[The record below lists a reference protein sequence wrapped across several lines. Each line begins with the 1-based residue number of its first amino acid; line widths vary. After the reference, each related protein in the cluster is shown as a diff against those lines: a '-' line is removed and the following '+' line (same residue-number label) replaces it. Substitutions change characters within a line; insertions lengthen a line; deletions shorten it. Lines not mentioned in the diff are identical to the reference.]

1 MSHHTSH
8 PDGRGIILAFAS
20 AAGFSTLSL
29 FAKLIYAEGFSV
41 QQTLAWRFTLASV
54 FLLILVYARHSA
66 AKASRA
72 PATAFMATLSAEPS
86 VAATGWASG
95 PLVLGLPR
103 ARLLPVI
110 LLGLFGFAPQAGLFF
125 LTVKILD
132 PGITGLLLYLYPSFV
147 VLFSFVFLKKKPVTI
162 QILALVL
169 SLGGCALTFFKAG
182 RYPAVGLA
190 LGAFVALAYAAYLVA
205 GEKVLAGLDPVGA
218 TAVIM
223 LVAAIVYWTFVI
235 FSGIPPRAPKSLVS
249 ILGFLG
255 VSLVSTVLPIT
266 TLFMA
271 MERIGAADTS
281 LVSTV
286 EPVFTLIMSALLVG
300 ERLGAPQLAGGA
312 LILSAVILLRFAPAA
327 SATAFERILPPSKHP

>member
-1 MSHHTSH
+1 MDSRVSH
-8 PDGRGIILAFAS
+8 PDGRGILLAFAS

-54 FLLILVYARHSA
+54 FLIALLFIRH
-66 AKASRA
+66 RM
-72 PATAFMATLSAEPS
+72 TAGRIRPTSNDSTHRHPTPS
-86 VAATGWASG
+86 EAATRRHTASKSQVHPSG
-95 PLVLGLPR
+95 NDVFRVFGIPRERFIPL
-103 ARLLPVI
+103 I
-110 LLGLFGFAPQAGLFF
+110 LLGLFGFAPQAGPFF

-147 VLFSFVFLKKKPVTI
+147 VLFSFLFLKKKPAKI
-162 QILALVL
+162 QILALAL
-169 SLGGCALTFFKAG
+169 SLCGCALTFFKAG
-182 RYPAVGLA
+182 RYPVIGLA

-205 GEKVLAGLDPVGA
+205 GEKVLAGLDPFGA

-223 LVAAIVYWTFVI
+223 MVAAVVYWTFVL
-235 FSGIPPRAPKSLVS
+235 FSGIPPRAPRSLVS

-255 VSLVSTVLPIT
+255 VFLISTVLPIT

-271 MERIGAADTS
+271 MQRIGAADTS

-286 EPVFTLIMSALLVG
+286 EPVFTLIMSALIIG
-300 ERLGAPQLAGGA
+300 ERLGIPQLAGGA
-312 LILSAVILLRFAPAA
+312 LILCAVILLRFAPAA
-327 SATAFERILPPSKHP
+327 E